1 MMKSIGRFIDN
12 FSRGSRITL
21 GSILLRRD
29 CDFTRCSKIR
39 GAFRV
44 RHFLITRRLR
54 NSTLYLSGFP
64 RICNYCRIV
73 DKIGVSSPP
82 WREKKKKII
91 IIKIW
96 RIKMAF
102 RCSIIIDSNPDVI
115 ISFFD
120 QVGATKKPFISI
132 PRSSPWYVNYI
143 LFFHLFTLLDN
154 RKRRKKKEDN
164 R

>member
-1 MMKSIGRFIDN
+1 MIKSIGHFIDN

-44 RHFLITRRLR
+44 RHFLTRRLR

-82 WREKKKKII
+82 WREKKKKNN
-91 IIKIW
+91 KN
-96 RIKMAF
+96 MANQDGVSMLHHHRFKPRMLSF
-102 RCSIIIDSNPDVI
+102 RC
-115 ISFFD
+115 FFD
-120 QVGATKKPFISI
+120 QVGATKKPFIPI
-132 PRSSPWYVNYI
+132 PFIAVVRKLYSFFSFVYVV
-143 LFFHLFTLLDN
+143 
-154 RKRRKKKEDN
+154 R
-164 R
+164 

>member
-54 NSTLYLSGFP
+54 NSTLYLSGFL

-115 ISFFD
+115 ISLFL
-120 QVGATKKPFISI
+120 
-132 PRSSPWYVNYI
+132 RSSWSNEKAIYFDSPIIAVVCKLYSFFSFVYVV
-143 LFFHLFTLLDN
+143 
-154 RKRRKKKEDN
+154 R
-164 R
+164 

>member
-1 MMKSIGRFIDN
+1 MIKSIGRFIDN

-44 RHFLITRRLR
+44 RHFLTRRLR

-82 WREKKKKII
+82 WREKKKKK

-102 RCSIIIDSNPDVI
+102 RCSIIIDSNPGCYHFVV
-115 ISFFD
+115 S
-120 QVGATKKPFISI
+120 SI
-132 PRSSPWYVNYI
+132 KLEQRKSHLFRFPSSPWYVNYI

-154 RKRRKKKEDN
+154 RKRRKK
-164 R
+164 RR